1 MMEEKRSAKTMI
13 GKVVSDKMA
22 KTVVVAVES
31 RRQHPIYKKAYKVV
45 KKYQVHDE
53 DGLAHYG
60 DKVQVVATRPLSRTK
75 HFRLLRILTK
85 GEVAESAE
93 LKEIT

>member
-1 MMEEKRSAKTMI
+1 MEKGKSSKTMI
-13 GKVVSDKMA
+13 GRVVSDKPS

-31 RRQHPIYKKAYKVV
+31 RREHPIYENGA
-45 KKYQVHDE
+45 
-53 DGLAHYG
+53 AHYG
-60 DKVQVVATRPLSRTK
+60 DIVEMIPTRPLSRTK
-75 HFRLLRILTK
+75 NFRLLRVVTK

>member
-1 MMEEKRSAKTMI
+1 MEKVKSSKTMI
-13 GKVVSDKMA
+13 GRVVSDKPS

-31 RRQHPIYKKAYKVV
+31 RREHPIYKKSYKVV

-53 DGLAHYG
+53 NGAAHYG
-60 DKVQVVATRPLSRTK
+60 DIVEMIPTRPLSRTK
-75 HFRLLRILTK
+75 NFRLLRVVTK

>member
-1 MMEEKRSAKTMI
+1 MEEKHAAKAMI
-13 GKVVSDKMA
+13 GKVVSDKMQ

-31 RRQHPIYKKAYKVV
+31 QRRHPIYKKAYKVI
-45 KKYQVHDE
+45 KKYLVHDE
-53 DGLAHYG
+53 AGTAHYG
-60 DKVQVVATRPLSRTK
+60 DKVEVVATRPLSRTK
-75 HFRLLRILTK
+75 HFRLERIITK